1 MKSSLS
7 GYWLI
12 AFLSGRSKR
21 FSAWLSIIR
30 GVLLG
35 TYLLNNRSGLR
46 TFVAVGISGMFGGAV
61 VYTFAKRKK
70 FYATFNFVF
79 AGKRAA
85 KLPQTGII
93 CQETWAL

>member
-1 MKSSLS
+1 MKSFLS
-7 GYWLI
+7 RYRLVV
-12 AFLSGRSKR
+12 FLSGSSKR
-21 FSAWLSIIR
+21 FSAWLSIIG

-35 TYLLNNRSGLR
+35 TYLLNNHSGLWAV
-46 TFVAVGISGMFGGAV
+46 VAVGISGMFGGAV

-85 KLPQTGII
+85 QLP
-93 CQETWAL
+93 

>member
-7 GYWLI
+7 QYGLG
-12 AFLSGRSKR
+12 AFPSANSKR
-21 FSAWLSIIR
+21 FSAWLSII
-30 GVLLG
+30 GVTLFG
-35 TYLLNNRSGLR
+35 GYLLNKHFGLWAV
-46 TFVAVGISGMFGGAV
+46 VAVGISGMFGGAV

-79 AGKRAA
+79 TGKRAA